1 MSSIAGNVNFYKRL
15 FREIDGKQRRIN
27 REMYLK
33 VFSLR
38 SLRKNSAL
46 FAVKKELTAEER

>member
-1 MSSIAGNVNFYKRL
+1 MCSIAGNVNFYKRL